1 MVIPPDCLNVHLFL
15 SNRRDIVILSIS
27 RHCRQQK
34 RELINGLTGEPSDS
48 TIHPFGNNDGGRMK
62 NMLLVGALAAILTGI
77 LIGTQATLSNRGG
90 NIIGPIRT
98 GLLTNLG
105 SGLFALVFILITLI
119 WHTVEW
125 RNLPQPTVWML
136 LFSGGLGILIVIGVA
151 FSLRYVGVTAGAAAI
166 IMGQLLI
173 STIVDATGLSGQTP
187 IPISWQRVAGLLVM
201 GLAVFLLLP
210 RD

>member
-1 MVIPPDCLNVHLFL
+1 
-15 SNRRDIVILSIS
+15 
-27 RHCRQQK
+27 
-34 RELINGLTGEPSDS
+34 
-48 TIHPFGNNDGGRMK
+48 MK
-62 NMLLVGALAAILTGI
+62 NMLLIGALAAILTGI

-90 NIIGPIRT
+90 SIIGPIRT
-98 GLLTNLG
+98 SLLTNLG
-105 SGLFALVFILITLI
+105 SGLFALVFILISLI
-119 WHTVEW
+119 WHTLEW

-187 IPISWQRVAGLLVM
+187 IPISWQRFAGLLVM

-210 RD
+210 RE